1 MKLTTISAIL
11 FLTLFTT
18 ACGENENSETNETTA
33 KIESSDATTPVTPT
47 SDKTVITGTML
58 NGAGTTIKMY
68 SYSANMPT
76 AIDSATVDADGNFSF
91 TKPQNGFD
99 FVGIGESPNSAGL
112 VIVNGGEDIELSG
125 SKENWVKDY
134 LPKGSSH
141 SIALK
146 EYFAKRQA
154 YSNEIQKLKLEIQ
167 SLGNSN
173 PVAVEAIN
181 QQGMAMQT
189 EFDVYKYDFINKNIN
204 SPAVYAAFQDIYD
217 LEKDENILKDMS
229 ATMSKFMPNSVFAQ
243 AVEQKYLQAK
253 QQGAAPAAPT
263 PKGALTVGSVAPELN
278 FPGLDGKNISLHS
291 LKGKVVLLD
300 FWASWCGPCRKE
312 NPNVVKLYNEYK
324 DKGFTVYSY
333 SLDQD
338 KNKWMNAIQA
348 DGLIWPNHVSDL
360 KGWNAAGGAI
370 YGVNS
375 IPQTYLIGA
384 DGKIIASGLRGI
396 ELENKLK
403 EILG

>member
-1 MKLTTISAIL
+1 MRLFKSSILAFAAIAI
-11 FLTLFTT
+11 TS
-18 ACGENENSETNETTA
+18 CGETDTNTNTENNTEVDSV
-33 KIESSDATTPVTPT
+33 ATINNVNTEIAT
-47 SDKTVITGTML
+47 INGNIQNGTGMVV
-58 NGAGTTIKMY
+58 KMY
-68 SYSANMPT
+68 LYTGNQPM
-76 AIDSATVDADGNFSF
+76 AIDSTTVDASGNFTL
-91 TKPQNGFD
+91 TKPQNGYE
-99 FVGIGESPNSAGL
+99 FVGIGDSPMNAAL
-112 VIVNGGEDIELSG
+112 VITNGGETISLNG
-125 SKENWVKDY
+125 SKENWTKDY
-134 LPKGSSH
+134 SIEGSTH
-141 SIALK
+141 SKALK
-146 EYFAKRQA
+146 TYFSKRQE
-154 YSNEIQKLKLEIQ
+154 YTTSIQQLKAELQ
-167 SLGNSN
+167 SIGNTN
-173 PVAVEAIN
+173 PAATEAIN
-181 QQGMAMQT
+181 QKGMAMQT
-189 EFDVYKYDFINKNIN
+189 EFEAYKYAFIKENMD
-204 SPAVYAAFQDIYD
+204 SPAIYAAFQDIYD
-217 LEKDENILKDMS
+217 LSKDEEILKNMS
-229 ATMSKFMPNSVFAQ
+229 ATMSKYMPNSVFAQ

-253 QQGAAPAAPT
+253 QQNAQPTPAPAGSLVV
-263 PKGALTVGSVAPELN
+263 GAVAPELN

-324 DKGFTVYSY
+324 DKGFTIYSY

-338 KNKWMNAIQA
+338 KNKWANAIQA

-384 DGKIIASGLRGI
+384 DGKIIAVGLRGI